1 MNTAEAKIRYQS
13 GYFESCE
20 ISYDEK
26 GNWYLWMIPKEE
38 KGELVLLARARGGDA
53 AYKTLDA
60 AFNAA
65 KEIGF
70 ETATVFAEAY
80 NVKTVAP

>member
-13 GYFESCE
+13 GYFDYAE
-20 ISYDEK
+20 ITYNEQGK
-26 GNWYLWMIPKEE
+26 WFLWMMPREE
-38 KGELVLLARARGGDA
+38 TGRLVLLARARGGDA
-53 AYKTLDA
+53 EYKTLDA

-70 ETATVFAEAY
+70 ETVKVFTEAY
-80 NVKTVAP
+80 NVKTVTP